1 MSDDDKKL
9 ANAAD
14 DEALDETV
22 ETIALTPP
30 KPEGD
35 SEANTASVDDNKKD
49 QKAEAKNSAGSA
61 ANTAAPHTQAPVKEQ
76 PSPAPKTSSRSWLSI
91 LLLLAVIALAVCL
104 AAIVHFGQQS
114 LSAQDKKIQG
124 LANEL
129 SQGKSTLQQS
139 LVALSQTQQ
148 AAIADLTQDM
158 QSNQRSVNELS
169 QRVLAQGKRLRAM
182 SDTSRDDWLLAEA
195 QYLLKLAN
203 QRIRIERSPVGAQAL
218 LEEADNIL
226 RDLDDPSLHPVRRA
240 IAQDLAALKLLN
252 VIDVEGIYVSLLALT
267 DQVSS
272 IPVRLSPSQRERSEQ
287 AAVSE
292 GDSPK
297 TFRQTIAASW
307 QNFIR
312 SFKDYVRVVHHEE
325 KPKALLP
332 VQDEVYLQ
340 QNLRLMLERA
350 QLALLREQQDIYVQ
364 SLAQAD
370 QWLLQYYNRSE
381 VLTKF
386 REALAHLQEKNIV
399 QTLPDISHSL
409 ALLHEYISELH
420 QLADRKVPLNN
431 AQKKTTSPKKAPKN
445 NAAEAAQ

>member
-1 MSDDDKKL
+1 MSDNDKKL

-30 KPEGD
+30 EPEGD
-35 SEANTASVDDNKKD
+35 SEANTASVDGNKKD

-61 ANTAAPHTQAPVKEQ
+61 ANTAAPHRQAPAKEQ
-76 PSPAPKTSSRSWLSI
+76 PSPAPKTSSRSWLNI

-104 AAIVHFGQQS
+104 AAIVHFGQQG

-148 AAIADLTQDM
+148 SAITDLTQNL
-158 QSNQRSVNELS
+158 QSTQRSVNELS

-240 IAQDLAALKLLN
+240 IAQDLASLKLLN
-252 VIDVEGIYVSLLALT
+252 AIDVEGIYLSLLALT
-267 DQVSS
+267 DQVTS

-292 GDSPK
+292 DDSPK

-307 QNFIR
+307 QGFMQ

-350 QLALLREQQDIYVQ
+350 QLALLREQQDIYLQ

-386 REALAHLQEKNIV
+386 REELVRLQEKNIV
-399 QTLPDISHSL
+399 QTLPDISQSL

-431 AQKKTTSPKKAPKN
+431 AQQKKASPKKAPKN